1 MNTKIKIMPQADVDR
16 LLKLVN
22 DTYAGDSTIWFVD
35 VIVANYIFDVLRRSK
50 KEITKELVELHVL
63 QLIDNFV
70 FFTVERVLSLLSDST
85 RLNLK

>member
-1 MNTKIKIMPQADVDR
+1 MNTKIKIMPQAEVDR

>member
-1 MNTKIKIMPQADVDR
+1 MNTKIKVMPQSEVDR

-35 VIVANYIFDVLRRSK
+35 VIVANYIIDAMRRSK
-50 KEITKELVELHVL
+50 KEITQELVEQHLF

-70 FFTVERVLSLLSDST
+70 FYTVDRVTDLLRDST
-85 RLNLK
+85 GLPLK

>member
-1 MNTKIKIMPQADVDR
+1 MNTKIKVMPQAEVDR

>member
-35 VIVANYIFDVLRRSK
+35 VIVANYIFDMLRRSK